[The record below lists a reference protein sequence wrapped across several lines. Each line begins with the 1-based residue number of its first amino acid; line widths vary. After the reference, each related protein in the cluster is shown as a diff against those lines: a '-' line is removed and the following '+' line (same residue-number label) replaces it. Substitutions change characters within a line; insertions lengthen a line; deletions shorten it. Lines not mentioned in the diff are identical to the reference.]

1 MTSKEVSLLG
11 TLSNSRP
18 VVAKN
23 EYDEPGRLSPSFRSM
38 KSTVPPSQN
47 TGATVNSGD
56 NIGSSNSDAVAFRL
70 VLVNA
75 DVKHDAKVP
84 EPGMM

>member
-1 MTSKEVSLLG
+1 MCWGE
-11 TLSNSRP
+11 
-18 VVAKN
+18 
-23 EYDEPGRLSPSFRSM
+23 SPSFKSK
-38 KSTVPPSQN
+38 KSTVPPSQK

-56 NIGSSNSDAVAFRL
+56 KTGSSNSEAVALRL
-70 VLVNA
+70 VLVVA